1 MGASDAAESSGKCRL
16 GLSREIRRSDWPE
29 TLGEETLARTQ
40 LQSDFGVPKTPLPD
54 TDGPV
59 RWLGMTARPV
69 RSHRAIERPDRS
81 PNCRT
86 DPAVVGA
93 CRRISKYFISRC
105 PPNFSN
111 QHYWKLAAVREKA
124 PKKRSNGLADGALGV
139 TKPRCEACSR
149 PCSPVPGVISA
160 PGKIESVESPVSAG
174 RSEESGG
181 PLAA

>member
-124 PKKRSNGLADGALGV
+124 PKKRANGLADGALGV
-139 TKPRCEACSR
+139 TKPRCEACSSFSIGAVFLVVATR
-149 PCSPVPGVISA
+149 YRA
-160 PGKIESVESPVSAG
+160 RTHDG
-174 RSEESGG
+174 R
-181 PLAA
+181 LC

>member
-16 GLSREIRRSDWPE
+16 GLSREIRRSDWSV

-40 LQSDFGVPKTPLPD
+40 LKSDFGVPKTPLPD
-54 TDGPV
+54 PDDPM

-69 RSHRAIERPDRS
+69 RSHRAIERADRS
-81 PNCRT
+81 LTGRP

-93 CRRISKYFISRC
+93 SRRIPKYFISQC
-105 PPNFSN
+105 PPNFSS
-111 QHYWKLAAVREKA
+111 QQYWKLAAVREKA
-124 PKKRSNGLADGALGV
+124 PKKRANGLADGALGV

>member
-69 RSHRAIERPDRS
+69 RSHRAIERADPS
-81 PNCRT
+81 LT
-86 DPAVVGA
+86 D
-93 CRRISKYFISRC
+93 
-105 PPNFSN
+105 
-111 QHYWKLAAVREKA
+111 
-124 PKKRSNGLADGALGV
+124 
-139 TKPRCEACSR
+139 
-149 PCSPVPGVISA
+149 
-160 PGKIESVESPVSAG
+160 
-174 RSEESGG
+174 
-181 PLAA
+181 